1 MHDIEYIRNNPQL
14 FDQELQR
21 RDLDIKSQEILALDT
36 EIRHNKTNLQ
46 QLQQQKNQLAKEI
59 GSLKSQGK
67 DAKELFIQA
76 EKIKSDIA
84 KLSNDELATKLQK
97 LLASLPNLL
106 ALDVPKGKSEAD
118 NVEIRKWGKINS
130 KDFIEK
136 EHYQLNQQL
145 SLLDFTNAAKISGS
159 RFAILKGD
167 LARLER
173 ILASFMLDMLTQ
185 QYDFTEV
192 APPLLVK
199 GDSLYGTGQLPK
211 FAQESFTTTDNRWL
225 IPTAEVPLVNLV
237 SKEIIAKEAL
247 PLKFAAYTPCFRSEA
262 GAAGKDTKGMI
273 RLHQFNKVE
282 MVVITTPEQ
291 SEKEHERIT
300 NIAELI
306 LQKLNLPYRV
316 MLLAAGDTGFSAK
329 KTYDIEVWLAGQKQ
343 YREISSC
350 SNCGDFQARRIK
362 ARFKDNQNQIK
373 FPHSLN
379 GSALAVGRT
388 LLAILENYQ
397 NADGSITVPEILVP
411 AMGKS
416 IIQM

>member
-1 MHDIEYIRNNPQL
+1 MHNIEYIRNNPQL
-14 FDQELQR
+14 FAQELQR
-21 RDLDIKSQEILALDT
+21 RNLTVNVKEILDLDT

-59 GSLKSQGK
+59 GALKAQGK

-76 EKIKSDIA
+76 DKIKNNIA
-84 KLSNDELATKLQK
+84 KLSDDALEKNYKK
-97 LLASLPNLL
+97 ILASLPNLL
-106 ALDVPKGKSEAD
+106 ALDVPEGKSEAE
-118 NVEIRKWGKINS
+118 NVEIRKWGEIIS
-130 KDFIEK
+130 KDFNAK
-136 EHYQLNQQL
+136 EHYELNQQL

-173 ILASFMLDMLTQ
+173 ILANFMLDMLTQ
-185 QYDFTEV
+185 QYGFTEI

-199 GDSLYGTGQLPK
+199 EDSLYGTGQLPK

-237 SKEIIAKEAL
+237 SKEIIAKQQL
-247 PLKFAAYTPCFRSEA
+247 PLRFAAYTPCFRSEA

-291 SEKEHERIT
+291 AEQEHEKIT

-306 LQKLNLPYRV
+306 LQKLGLPYRV
-316 MLLAAGDTGFSAK
+316 MLLASGDTGFSAK
-329 KTYDIEVWLAGQKQ
+329 KTYDIEVWLAGQKN
-343 YREISSC
+343 IV
-350 SNCGDFQARRIK
+350 
-362 ARFKDNQNQIK
+362 K
-373 FPHSLN
+373 FLV
-379 GSALAVGRT
+379 ALIVVIFRQEG
-388 LLAILENYQ
+388 
-397 NADGSITVPEILVP
+397 
-411 AMGKS
+411 
-416 IIQM
+416 